1 MKRPAIAG
9 RFFYVCDMTNS
20 TFLHK
25 LAIQLCNQY
34 PTDLHRLCIILPNKR
49 AKIFLESAFKEVI
62 QENIFCPTILSIE
75 ELLFQITQINSID
88 SVELLFEFY
97 DVYIQNTPLEHQQSF
112 DQFSGWAPVLLQ
124 DFNEIDRYLLNPKSV
139 LSYLKEIEDIKHWSV
154 DVDKQTPLIAN
165 YLIFYNRLIVY
176 YESLYRH
183 LLANQLGYQGL
194 IYREAIRLLPQFN
207 SDKKTKY
214 IFAGFN
220 ALNVAEEQIFQ
231 YLLNEKDAEV
241 YWDVDQSFVNDPYHE
256 AGLFA
261 RRYLSWPYYKQHYFE
276 WMVDAFSEPKNIS
289 IIGTPK
295 SVGQAKIIGQILQD
309 LPKETIQKTAIVL
322 GDENLLSPL
331 IYSLPNNID
340 EVNITMGMTAKNNPV
355 QVFFN
360 KLFRLHLN
368 AVSKSGY
375 VFYYKDLLAVLNH
388 PMLSGILEVS
398 VLVQEIKKRNITF
411 LSYQQLVV
419 LSEDLNKNDF
429 FELLVSPW
437 PANAL
442 DVIGIQLNIIHVLKE
457 ALHTKEASN
466 RLTRVFLF
474 AIHQVFNKLKNY
486 FIAYPTITHLEYLFS
501 LYKQAV
507 QLAEVSFEGQPLGG
521 LQIMGLLESRVLDFE
536 NVIITSLNE
545 GTLPS
550 GKSALSFIPYDVK
563 MELGLP
569 TTKEKDAIYTY
580 HFYHLLMRAKNVYL
594 LYNTEPDGLDAG
606 EKSRYITQLLI
617 EKKQN
622 HQTTAQI
629 IAPQIPTHPHVAI
642 QIPKTEQVIV
652 LLKEM
657 ALKGFSPTGLTSYL
671 RNPMLFYYQRI
682 LKLGQVE
689 EVEESIAMNTF
700 GNVIHQ
706 SLEVLYRPYIGVY
719 LTLEDT
725 KEMKSRVEQVVHQQ
739 FSKEY
744 SDGVIRGKNLIA
756 YKVARQQV
764 LNMLKL
770 EEKWLNQPETNTVK
784 IIALEQRFECVLEGS
799 PLPFQVVLGGNIDRI
814 EERNGIVRIIDYKTG
829 KVEPKDLVVK
839 DWNQLLD
846 VKYEKAIQ
854 LLAYCLMT
862 QKNHENQKVETGIIC
877 FKNMT
882 KEFMPLLIKTSA
894 ETTLIN
900 PEILQDYTRKIM
912 ELIAEILNS
921 TIPFSEKR
929 N

>member
-1 MKRPAIAG
+1 
-9 RFFYVCDMTNS
+9 MTNS

-25 LAIQLCNQY
+25 LAIQLWTQY
-34 PTDLHRLCIILPNKR
+34 PAHLHQLCIVLPNKR
-49 AKIFLESAFKEVI
+49 AKIFLEAAFKEVI
-62 QENIFCPTILSIE
+62 QENVFCPTIWSIE
-75 ELLFQITQINSID
+75 ELLFQITHINSVD
-88 SVELLFEFY
+88 SVELLFQFY
-97 DVYIQNTPLEHQQSF
+97 EVYLQNTPTEHQQSF
-112 DQFSGWAPVLLQ
+112 DQFSGWAPTLLQ

-139 LSYLKEIEDIKHWSV
+139 LTYLKEIEDIKHWSV
-154 DVDKQTPLIAN
+154 DVENQTPLIAN

-176 YESLYRH
+176 YEQLYSC
-183 LLANQLGYQGL
+183 LLEQKLGYQGL

-214 IFAGFN
+214 VFAGFN

-231 YLLNEKDAEV
+231 YLLKEKDAQV
-241 YWDVDQSFVNDPYHE
+241 YWDVDQSFVNDAYHE
-256 AGLFA
+256 AGFFT
-261 RRYLSWPYYKQHYFE
+261 RKYQSWTYYKQHPFDWVVNE
-276 WMVDAFSEPKNIS
+276 FSQSKNIS

-295 SVGQAKIIGQILQD
+295 SVGQAKIIGQILQN
-309 LPKETIQKTAIVL
+309 LPEEALQKTAVVL

-331 IYSLPNNID
+331 IYSLPSNIK

-368 AVSKSGY
+368 AGTRSGY
-375 VFYYKDLLAVLNH
+375 VFYYKDLLSVLNH
-388 PMLSGILEVS
+388 PLLADLLETS
-398 VLVQEIKKRNITF
+398 FLVQEIKKRNITF
-411 LSYQQLVV
+411 ISYTQLVD
-419 LSEDLNKNDF
+419 LSGNLAKNDLF
-429 FELLVSPW
+429 SLVVNPW
-437 PANAL
+437 SSNAL
-442 DVIGIQLNIIHVLKE
+442 AAVNVPLEIIHLLKNQLNLKE
-457 ALHTKEASN
+457 APN

-474 AIHQVFNKLKNY
+474 AIHQVFVKLKNY
-486 FIAYPTITHLEYLFS
+486 FIAYPAITHLEYLFS

-606 EKSRYITQLLI
+606 EKSRYLTQLLI
-617 EKKQN
+617 EKKEN
-622 HQTTAQI
+622 HHTVDQI
-629 IAPQIPTHPHVAI
+629 IAPEIPSFPHI
-642 QIPKTEQVIV
+642 PIEIPKTENVN
-652 LLKEM
+652 LRLKEI
-657 ALKGFSPTGLTSYL
+657 AEKGFSPTGLTSYL
-671 RNPMLFYYQRI
+671 RNPMLFYYQRV
-682 LKLGQVE
+682 LRLGQVE

-706 SLEVLYRPYIGVY
+706 SLEVLYRPYVGVY
-719 LTLEDT
+719 LTLEHT
-725 KEMKSRVEQVVHQQ
+725 KEMKSHVEQVVHQQ

-770 EEKWLNQPETNTVK
+770 EEKWLNQPETHTVK
-784 IIALEQRFECVLEGS
+784 IVALEQRFECKLQH
-799 PLPFQVVLGGNIDRI
+799 PLLPFEVVLAGNIDRI
-814 EERNGIVRIIDYKTG
+814 EERNGVVRIIDYKTG
-829 KVEPKDLVVK
+829 KVDPRDLVVK
-839 DWNQLLD
+839 DWNLLLD
-846 VKYEKAIQ
+846 VKHEKAIQ

-862 QKNHENQKVETGIIC
+862 QETYATQQVETGIIC
-877 FKNMT
+877 FKNMA
-882 KEFMPLLIKTSA
+882 KEFMPLGIKTKE
-894 ETTLIN
+894 ETIIDA
-900 PEILQDYTRKIM
+900 PILENYTQKIV
-912 ELIAEILNS
+912 ELIAEILNPD
-921 TIPFSEKR
+921 IPFSEKV